1 MKKNFTVNIGGRIFH
16 IDEDAYE
23 ILSIYLDR
31 LRTHFQSEEGAE
43 EIVGDI
49 ENRLAEMLTQKLT
62 DEKQVI
68 NKSDIEELIALMG
81 DPAEM
86 ETDAKTHSGNTT
98 RKRFYRNPDEK
109 IIGGVCG
116 GIAAYFHLDP
126 LWIRLGFAA
135 ITLLGLG
142 VGVVAYLVIWLLV
155 PEART
160 TTERL
165 EMQGKKI
172 NIHNIEESLKEELQE
187 LNKRFKGITDEAQ
200 VAARRTAR
208 QGKNVFEQI
217 FGFILSLISH
227 IFRAIVVVFGL
238 LLIAVGVFLL
248 IGILISFLAYE
259 HVYYVSSYGINT
271 FSIPAFLNIL
281 VGPSDQSLALIGIA
295 LVTGIPLL
303 MMIYIGSRLIFRFKA
318 KSRFVGIPAFGL
330 FLAGLVFCA
339 VSGIHIMKNFSQSSS
354 AQKTEKLLTPKDNT
368 LKIRIKHDAHL
379 KQLLE
384 EDHSFE
390 IGSWNILSN
399 EDTSISFGRPALEII
414 RSVNDTF
421 YISLVGTSRG
431 KDRNQALNRAQ
442 SIRYQYLQNDSALLL
457 DPYFFLPQKEKF
469 RGQRL
474 KIVVSV
480 PKGKHIDLQRDADE
494 YLNIEQAWDWPR
506 EGNIQWTMEEDGVT
520 ERIIQ
525 KMIPQADSI
534 GSKTNI
540 KSP

>member
-23 ILSIYLDR
+23 ILSVYLDR
-31 LRTHFQSEEGAE
+31 LRIHFQPEEGAE
-43 EIVGDI
+43 EILGDI
-49 ENRLAEMLTQKLT
+49 EFRLAEMLAQKLS

-68 NKSDIEELIALMG
+68 NKADIEETIALMG
-81 DPAEM
+81 DPSEM
-86 ETDAKTHSGNTT
+86 ESEPGETAGPQT

-116 GIAAYFHLDP
+116 GMAAYFHIDP
-126 LWIRLGFAA
+126 LWIRLAFVVV
-135 ITLLGLG
+135 TFLGLG
-142 VGVVAYLVIWLLV
+142 VGVIAYLVIWLLV

-165 EMQGKKI
+165 EMRGKKI
-172 NIHNIEESLKEELQE
+172 NIQNIEESLKEELQD
-187 LNKRFKGITDEAQ
+187 LNKRFKGLTGEAQ

-208 QGKNVFEQI
+208 QGKNVFEQV
-217 FGFILSLISH
+217 FGFILSLFGH
-227 IFRAIVVVFGL
+227 FFRAIVVLFGL
-238 LLIAVGVFLL
+238 ILIAVGVFLL

-330 FLAGLVFCA
+330 FLAGLIFCA
-339 VSGIHIMKNFSQSSS
+339 VSGLHIMKNFSQSSTS
-354 AQKTEKLLTPKDNT
+354 QKTERLTSPKENT
-368 LKIRIKHDAHL
+368 LKIRIKEDQNL
-379 KQLLE
+379 KKLLD

-399 EDTSISFGRPALEII
+399 EDTSISFGRPSLEII

-421 YISLVGTSRG
+421 YLSLMGTSRG
-431 KDRNQALNRAQ
+431 KDRNQALQRAT
-442 SIRYQYLQNDSALLL
+442 SIRYKFVQNDTALLL
-457 DPYFFLPQKEKF
+457 DPYFFLPPKEKF
-469 RGQRL
+469 RGQKL

-506 EGNIQWTMEEDGVT
+506 EGNIQWTMDEDGIT
-520 ERIIQ
+520 ERKFQ
-525 KMIPQADSI
+525 KVNPQPDS
-534 GSKTNI
+534 SVQNPNI
-540 KSP
+540 HTP